1 MKAVQA
7 SADIQEMKDQR
18 AEIAGVVVAD
28 ATLPGFPVTYASP
41 GFEELTGYRT
51 AEIVGRS
58 CALLQGPETDPRAVE
73 LLREALAAG
82 REAYATLLNYR
93 ADGTTF
99 WNEVALAPERD
110 AVGRVVRYIGVQ
122 KDVTARI
129 RATARIHELAYFDVL
144 TGLANRSALHD
155 ELESALQVA
164 RANDTQ
170 LAVLFVD
177 VDDFKRVNDNY
188 GHHVGDALLKA
199 VAQRL
204 RHIVRPG
211 DVLARPGGDEFI
223 LLIKN
228 VGDASALATEVASRV
243 IDALHRPFTVEAT
256 TPLKVR
262 ASVGVST
269 YPRDAASLQDL
280 LRHADAA
287 MYIAKA
293 GGKNAYH
300 VYSPRPLPTGHV
312 RDETFDAAAW
322 AGELDRILRHGL
334 VTSLYQ
340 PIVELRTGETVAYE
354 ALSRGPVGSPLQ
366 RPDRLFAAAAAADRI
381 TELDWLCRATA
392 VSGAL
397 SARLGRTAALFVNC
411 EPSAVASP
419 CPDAH
424 RDVWARA
431 VDELDL
437 VLEITERAVTDRPAE
452 LSRVVAEH
460 QQAGRAV
467 ALDDL
472 GADVRSLA
480 LLPLIE
486 PDVIKLDLGLVQN
499 RPSTDQAAIV
509 SAVSAEHERTG
520 ALILA
525 EGVETE
531 AHLAV
536 ARTLG
541 AAYGQGW
548 LWGRPGPL
556 SPVSAGPT
564 LSRARRI
571 TPQPAGRT
579 PFQIVAAQRPVATA
593 TKALLL
599 PMSHH
604 LENRGLRIGEG
615 AVVLSAFQAARH
627 FTGHTVRRYE
637 TLVRS
642 ASLVAALGVGLG
654 PEPVP
659 GVRGAHIN
667 PDDPLAGEWSVVV
680 IGPHFSGALVAQDL
694 GDDGAEGDRRFV
706 FATTYD
712 RGLVLTA
719 ARSLLARIAPIG
731 LPAVAPAQ

>member
-1 MKAVQA
+1 MP
-7 SADIQEMKDQR
+7 DQR
-18 AEIAGVVVAD
+18 AEIAGVIVAD
-28 ATLPGFPVTYASP
+28 ATRPGFPITYVSP
-41 GFEELTGYRT
+41 GFEELTGY
-51 AEIVGRS
+51 AAADVIGRS
-58 CALLQGPETDPRAVE
+58 CSLLQGPETDPRAVE
-73 LLREALAAG
+73 LMREALAAG

-93 ADGTTF
+93 ADGSTF

-110 AVGRVVRYIGVQ
+110 ALGRVTRYLGVQ

-144 TGLANRSALHD
+144 TGLANRSALHE

-164 RANDTQ
+164 TANDTQ
-170 LAVLFVD
+170 VAVLFVD
-177 VDDFKRVNDNY
+177 IDDFKRVNDTH
-188 GHHVGDALLKA
+188 GHHVGDSLLKA

-211 DVLARPGGDEFI
+211 DVLARPGGDEFV

-228 VGDASALATEVASRV
+228 VPDASALATEVATRV
-243 IDALHRPFTVEAT
+243 IDALRRPFTVEASV
-256 TPLKVR
+256 PLEVR

-269 YPRDAASLQDL
+269 YPRDAAGFSEL

-287 MYIAKA
+287 MYIAKG
-293 GGKNAYH
+293 GGKNAFH
-300 VYSPRPLPTGHV
+300 VYKPRPLPTGHV
-312 RDETFDAAAW
+312 VDEAFDAAAS

-334 VTSLYQ
+334 LTTLYQ
-340 PIVELRTGETVAYE
+340 PIVELRTGATVGYE

-366 RPDRLFAAAAAADRI
+366 RPDRLFAAAQAADRVC
-381 TELDWLCRATA
+381 ELDWLCRVTA
-392 VSGAL
+392 VTGAL
-397 SARLGRTAALFVNC
+397 GARLGRDAALFLNC
-411 EPSAVASP
+411 EPAAIAAP

-424 RDVWARA
+424 RAVWDRA
-431 VDELDL
+431 MAELDL

-460 QQAGRAV
+460 RTAGRRV

-509 SAVSAEHERTG
+509 SAVAAEHERTG
-520 ALILA
+520 AVILA
-525 EGVETE
+525 EGIETA
-531 AHLAV
+531 AHLTV

-541 AAYGQGW
+541 ATYGQGW

-556 SPVSAGPT
+556 AQIGTAAALPRSPRLPPAD
-564 LSRARRI
+564 
-571 TPQPAGRT
+571 AGRT
-579 PFQIVAAQRPVATA
+579 PFQIVSARRSAAAA

-615 AVVLSAFQAARH
+615 AVVLSAFQDARH

-637 TLVRS
+637 TLVRA
-642 ASLVAALGVGLG
+642 ASLVAAIGVGLG

-659 GVRGAHIN
+659 GVRGAHIS

-680 IGPHFSGALVAQDL
+680 IGPHFAGALVAQDL
-694 GDDGAEGDRRFV
+694 GDEGPEAERRFV

-712 RGLVLTA
+712 RGLVLQA
-719 ARSLLARIAPIG
+719 ARSLLERIAPIG
-731 LPAVAPAQ
+731 LNAAAPAQPPAAQPPAA